1 MASKGFP
8 FLNQAIH
15 MTYFFLVFALLLN
28 GCAGNT
34 PMQFYMLNADDPSSD
49 ASNLPFDKHLVVGL
63 GPIHLPDYL
72 NRPQI
77 VVEVSKNQYNL
88 DEHHRWA
95 ERLDQNIGRALAR
108 SLAGRL
114 GVEQIVRHPWS
125 QKQHIDYQVGIDIL
139 AFHQSAD
146 GQSRLQAQWQIK
158 NQEQL
163 LRSKQFDCSLAS
175 TDDPDAI
182 VTAQSACLG
191 RLSMEIVAEL
201 RQLAN
206 AGIGN
211 RE

>member
-1 MASKGFP
+1 MASKRFL
-8 FLNQAIH
+8 FLNQALH

-34 PMQFYMLNADDPSSD
+34 PMQFYMLNADDPATD
-49 ASNLPFDKHLVVGL
+49 TSNLPFDRRLVVGL

-77 VVEVSKNQYNL
+77 VVEVSKNQYRL

-114 GVEQIVRHPWS
+114 DVEQVVRHPWP
-125 QKQHIDYQVGIDIL
+125 QKQHVDYQVGIDIL
-139 AFHQSAD
+139 VFHQSAD

-158 NQEQL
+158 NQELL
-163 LRSKQFDCSLAS
+163 LRSRQFDCSLIS

-191 RLSMEIVAEL
+191 RLGTDIAAEL
-201 RQLAN
+201 RQLAS
-206 AGIGN
+206 AGGK
-211 RE
+211 